1 MDADSR
7 ILRAGAAGHFLIRSG
22 WSPSGPCRCPACAG
36 PVPCG
41 HVLRIPPRWR
51 GRPGR
56 LQPDAHRGQ
65 RGGAEPLPYRRA
77 VCRRH
82 GPHGQDWLRHRR
94 PRAPPQPQNRA
105 GGRGLPALRA
115 AIPCHRAHARQ
126 RGRYLARLQR
136 MGPATRQAPLRC
148 HATRLAHR
156 EPGSREP
163 EIRGS
168 AHKAAPR
175 RASDFSLRSYRQG
188 PSGMAWRVTR
198 ETLHAPGSA
207 CAASSPAAEAKALV
221 IPCSARRGVANLSTA
236 IPSITAEVC
245 VSASA
250 GHGVW

>member
-41 HVLRIPPRWR
+41 HVLRIPPRRR

-56 LQPDAHRGQ
+56 LQPGAHRGQ

-82 GPHGQDWLRHRR
+82 GPHGQDRLRHRR
-94 PRAPPQPQNRA
+94 PRAPPQPRNRA

-115 AIPCHRAHARQ
+115 AIPGHRAHARQ
-126 RGRYLARLQR
+126 PGRYLARLQR

-156 EPGSREP
+156 EPGSQQP

-168 AHKAAPR
+168 ARKAAPR
-175 RASDFSLRSYRQG
+175 AYWRLQPEKLPARAEWHGVAGNQGNTPCTRLGMRRLRSSRG
-188 PSGMAWRVTR
+188 GEGARNSLFGATR
-198 ETLHAPGSA
+198 
-207 CAASSPAAEAKALV
+207 SS
-221 IPCSARRGVANLSTA
+221 
-236 IPSITAEVC
+236 
-245 VSASA
+245 
-250 GHGVW
+250 